1 MCQRL
6 GAMSMGNSSEQ
17 DAGCRGPQGV
27 AANKPLPPDAAGPPT
42 RLCFTLMQL
51 DAQLKQLDAQCRA
64 VLRYHAHA
72 VHFASPRCYEIVD
85 GAKREPSA
93 EMLRAWDRCGW
104 WMEAIGDRMV
114 ESEVD
119 RRVVLTGWNTSQV
132 MDGDPVLPRGGTDQ
146 AR

>member
-27 AANKPLPPDAAGPPT
+27 AAKKPLPPDAAGPPT
-42 RLCFTLMQL
+42 RLCWTLMQHAAHLKRL
-51 DAQLKQLDAQCRA
+51 DPKYRA
-64 VLRYHAHA
+64 VLRHHAHS
-72 VHFASPRCYEIVD
+72 VHLSPRCYEIVD

-93 EMLRAWDRCGW
+93 EMLRAWDRCWW
-104 WMEAIGDRMV
+104 WMESIGDRMV